1 MRSQRKRLWIREI
14 KFKEEAGLVDRQK
27 KMAEIQVD
35 YKRDM
40 QSSYLVIETEEIP
53 ERTYRLPMLMN
64 NRIEGLLEI
73 ELRTVDEKNVYYY
86 DISSRQSFACI
97 YEKKTLDSPELKKLI
112 RDIISIITRG
122 KEYLLT
128 KMILLSGRSIFICR
142 FRPAR
147 YPCVIFRDIKGTCAA
162 SCRDY
167 LRN

>member
-97 YEKKTLDSPELKKLI
+97 YEKKTLNSPELKKLI

-122 KEYLLT
+122 KEYLLDEND
-128 KMILLSGRSIFICR
+128 FII
-142 FRPAR
+142 RPE
-147 YPCVIFRDIKGTCAA
+147 YI
-162 SCRDY
+162 
-167 LRN
+167 